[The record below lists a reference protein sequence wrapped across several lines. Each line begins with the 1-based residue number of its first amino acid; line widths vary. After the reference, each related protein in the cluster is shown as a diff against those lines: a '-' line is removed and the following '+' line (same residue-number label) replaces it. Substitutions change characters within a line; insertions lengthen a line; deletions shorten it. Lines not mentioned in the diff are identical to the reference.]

1 MKKRKEPTLA
11 EWLHKWFEIY
21 SKPNIKPS
29 TAVSYEC
36 YIRKHLVASEIGA
49 LPMSRI
55 NLECLQ
61 SFFNTKSKE
70 LSPKSVLNIKMMLHT
85 AFKIACLNDLISK
98 NYVEY
103 VTIPSIPKKEMRV
116 FTRSEHSRLLNYITN
131 NTDEPYAFGIF
142 LCLTTGIRIG
152 ELCALKWENIDF
164 FNGVLKVRHTLQR
177 LMNLENDGS
186 NKKTKIYIG
195 TPKSTA
201 SVRDIPIPNSLI
213 NSLTDYIKIMQ
224 IKYGKAITNPD
235 MFIITHSINHHSEPK
250 TIQEYYK
257 KVICDLGIADANF
270 HALRHTFATRAL
282 EAGVDFKTLSVILGH
297 SDISVTM
304 NRYAHVLDSQ
314 KRSAMNDITSV
325 ILSPMENL

>member
-1 MKKRKEPTLA
+1 
-11 EWLHKWFEIY
+11 
-21 SKPNIKPS
+21 
-29 TAVSYEC
+29 
-36 YIRKHLVASEIGA
+36 
-49 LPMSRI
+49 
-55 NLECLQ
+55 
-61 SFFNTKSKE
+61 
-70 LSPKSVLNIKMMLHT
+70 
-85 AFKIACLNDLISK
+85 
-98 NYVEY
+98 
-103 VTIPSIPKKEMRV
+103 
-116 FTRSEHSRLLNYITN
+116 
-131 NTDEPYAFGIF
+131 
-142 LCLTTGIRIG
+142 
-152 ELCALKWENIDF
+152 
-164 FNGVLKVRHTLQR
+164 
-177 LMNLENDGS
+177 
-186 NKKTKIYIG
+186 
-195 TPKSTA
+195 
-201 SVRDIPIPNSLI
+201 
-213 NSLTDYIKIMQ
+213 MQ